1 MLFDSPVF
9 FVFLAVVL
17 PVWWLLPLRAGR
29 GWLLL
34 ASLVFYGWWSLGFL
48 GLLLATTTLDWWL
61 TRQMDGAPDRRR
73 AQLLT
78 VSVVSNLGTLAAFKY
93 LGFFSTQLNA
103 GLAALD
109 IPRAVPVLEL
119 VLPVGISFYTFQA
132 IGYAVDVYRRE
143 LPPVRGYLDFLL
155 FITFFPHMVAGPIQ
169 RSALL
174 LPQLTHPRRP
184 TGLQVSEAAWLLTWG
199 LFKKDVIADN
209 LAPVVAA
216 AYEGRIPPS
225 GLTVVVAAYA
235 FTWQIY
241 CDFSGYSDIARGL
254 GKLFGVE
261 LLENFRRPFFA
272 ASPHELWHRWHVSLS
287 QWLRD
292 YLYIPLGG
300 NRVRPSVN
308 LLVTMVL
315 GGFWHG
321 AAWTYVLWGAWHG
334 AWLAVGRRVRIPALP
349 RAMGILATFHI
360 TVAGFFLFRA
370 HSGAQAL
377 ELLSRVT
384 AGLHPA
390 PGDVGRLTLVAVLA
404 AAVLLVELPQER
416 FGDTFVTLRLPRP
429 LQAGVIA
436 VLVAGLALLGS
447 TYDVQFIYFQF

>member
-9 FVFLAVVL
+9 WAFLVAVY
-17 PVWWLLPLRAGR
+17 PAWRLLPLRAGR
-29 GWLLL
+29 WWILA

-61 TRQMDGAPDRRR
+61 TRRMDRASDAGRRR
-73 AQLLT
+73 LLWA
-78 VSVVSNLGTLAAFKY
+78 SVLSNLGTLAVFKY
-93 LGFFSTQLNA
+93 LGFFTRQAQA
-103 GLAALD
+103 GLAALGVD
-109 IPRAVPVLEL
+109 ASLPVLEL

-143 LPPVRGYLDFLL
+143 LPPVRGYGDFLL

-174 LPQLTHPRRP
+174 LPQLDPMQRP
-184 TGLQVSEAAWLLTWG
+184 TRAQLSTAAWLLVWG
-199 LFKKDVIADN
+199 LFKKDVVADN
-209 LAPVVAA
+209 LA
-216 AYEGRIPPS
+216 
-225 GLTVVVAAYA
+225 VVVARAFDAPATGFATLVGAYA

-272 ASPHELWHRWHVSLS
+272 QSPQELWRRWHVSLS

-300 NRVRPSVN
+300 NRVRPGRN
-308 LLVTMVL
+308 LMITMLL
-315 GGFWHG
+315 GGLWHG
-321 AAWTYVLWGAWHG
+321 ANWTYVLWGAWHG
-334 AWLAVGRRVRIPALP
+334 LALVLGRWLPRPALP
-349 RAMGILATFHI
+349 PALLALGTFHI

-370 HSGAQAL
+370 HDLAHIGQ
-377 ELLSRVT
+377 LLQRV
-384 AGLHPA
+384 AGGLRPG
-390 PGDVGRLTLVAVLA
+390 PGDLPGL
-404 AAVLLVELPQER
+404 VLLVALAASVLVVELAQER
-416 FGDTFVTLRLPRP
+416 LGDTFATLRLPRP
-429 LQAGVIA
+429 LQAVLYA
-436 VLVAGLALLGS
+436 LLVAAIAILGS